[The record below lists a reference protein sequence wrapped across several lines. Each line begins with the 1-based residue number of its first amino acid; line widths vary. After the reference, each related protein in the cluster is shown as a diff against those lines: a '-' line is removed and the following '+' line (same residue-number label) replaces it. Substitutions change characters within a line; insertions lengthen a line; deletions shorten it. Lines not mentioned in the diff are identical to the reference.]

1 MFKELTFEQ
10 KIGFLYYLGKIV
22 MCIYFGAESLPSY
35 DDRYKLIK
43 VTEETF
49 SLNKKLWKLGL
60 CANYMQDRDHKEGV
74 SLSITYVNH
83 SPNRRQT
90 MFVEHE
96 PCKCYFCRIHEDLHT
111 ELSSGN

>member
-1 MFKELTFEQ
+1 
-10 KIGFLYYLGKIV
+10 

-74 SLSITYVNH
+74 S
-83 SPNRRQT
+83 
-90 MFVEHE
+90 
-96 PCKCYFCRIHEDLHT
+96 
-111 ELSSGN
+111 

>member
-1 MFKELTFEQ
+1 M
-10 KIGFLYYLGKIV
+10 Y
-22 MCIYFGAESLPSY
+22 IYFGAESLPSY
-35 DDRYKLIK
+35 DDTYKLIK

-60 CANYMQDRDHKEGV
+60 SADYMQDRDHKEGV

-83 SPNRRQT
+83 LPNRRQT

-96 PCKCYFCRIHEDLHT
+96 PC
-111 ELSSGN
+111 